1 MATTRPTRSA
11 TAGAC
16 TADTRDLERP
26 APAAPC
32 TKRRIS
38 SPAVVGRRR
47 ELEVVAD
54 LLGEARRGVPSLCV
68 IAGEAG
74 VGKTRLTR
82 ELERLAREAGM
93 ICARGQCLAL
103 EGGEFPFAPLVG
115 VFRELAARIGP
126 EAISGLE
133 PGARRF
139 VDVLLGA
146 PASDPGDL
154 AAGERPGGRIGPT
167 HAKASM
173 LDALRRVAAEQPI
186 AIVIEDVHWADDST
200 RDFIRYLARHLEH
213 DRILIAATFRS
224 DELPPDHGVR
234 TLLAE

>member
-74 VGKTRLTR
+74 GGETRPPR
-82 ELERLAREAGM
+82 GPRRLARGGGG
-93 ICARGQCLAL
+93 ICA
-103 EGGEFPFAPLVG
+103 P
-115 VFRELAARIGP
+115 
-126 EAISGLE
+126 
-133 PGARRF
+133 
-139 VDVLLGA
+139 
-146 PASDPGDL
+146 
-154 AAGERPGGRIGPT
+154 RPG
-167 HAKASM
+167 
-173 LDALRRVAAEQPI
+173 
-186 AIVIEDVHWADDST
+186 
-200 RDFIRYLARHLEH
+200 
-213 DRILIAATFRS
+213 
-224 DELPPDHGVR
+224 PPP
-234 TLLAE
+234 